1 MDATSRTIQSEG
13 RVRNMELKQ
22 TKPIHLRCPKCG
34 YDFSYNTN
42 HIEEE
47 IDRLKCEITSIK
59 NQITEHKKEHP
70 KTYRDTW
77 YEKATEAMRIKTAR
91 LQQMKKARKATAVEI
106 KMQTNRIFRQLVE
119 QKLGKEETL
128 KLIKEAE
135 DQMVYYNW
143 DMATQ
148 TFTRFEGA

>member
-1 MDATSRTIQSEG
+1 
-13 RVRNMELKQ
+13 MELKQ
-22 TKPIHLRCPKCG
+22 VKPIHLRCPKCG

-59 NQITEHKKEHP
+59 SKITKYKNDHP
-70 KTYRDTW
+70 KTYRDDW
-77 YEKATEAMRIKTAR
+77 YRKANAAMASRNAQ
-91 LQQMKKARKATAVEI
+91 LHELKKARKATAVEI
-106 KMQTNRIFRQLVE
+106 KLQTNIIFRQLVE
-119 QKLGKEETL
+119 QKLGKEETM
-128 KLIKEAE
+128 KLIKDAE

>member
-1 MDATSRTIQSEG
+1 MYEG
-13 RVRNMELKQ
+13 RVRSMELKQ
-22 TKPIHLRCPKCG
+22 VKPIHLRCPKCG

-59 NQITEHKKEHP
+59 SKITKYKNDHP
-70 KTYRDTW
+70 KTYRDDW
-77 YEKATEAMRIKTAR
+77 YRKANAAMAAR
-91 LQQMKKARKATAVEI
+91 NAQLQELKKARKATAVEI
-106 KMQTNRIFRQLVE
+106 KLQTNIIFRQLVE
-119 QKLGKEETL
+119 QKLGKEETM
-128 KLIKEAE
+128 KLIKDAE

>member
-1 MDATSRTIQSEG
+1 
-13 RVRNMELKQ
+13 MELKQ
-22 TKPIHLRCPKCG
+22 IKPIHLRCPKCG

-59 NQITEHKKEHP
+59 NQIAQHKREHP
-70 KTYRDTW
+70 KTYRDVW
-77 YEKATEAMRIKTAR
+77 YRKAQSAFTEKSAQ
-91 LQQMKKARKATAVEI
+91 LQELKKARKATAVEI
-106 KMQTNRIFRQLVE
+106 KLQTNIIFRQLVE

-128 KLIKEAE
+128 KLVKEAE
-135 DQMVYYNW
+135 EQMIYYNW

>member
-1 MDATSRTIQSEG
+1 M
-13 RVRNMELKQ
+13 NLKQ

-70 KTYRDTW
+70 KTWRDALYR
-77 YEKATEAMRIKTAR
+77 KAHAAMATKNAQ
-91 LQQMKKARKATAVEI
+91 LQELKKARKATAVEI
-106 KMQTNRIFRQLVE
+106 KLQTNIIFRKLVE
-119 QKLGKEETL
+119 QKLGKEETM
-128 KLIKEAE
+128 KLLKEAE
-135 DQMVYYNW
+135 DQMVYYEW

-148 TFTRFEGA
+148 TFTRFEGV